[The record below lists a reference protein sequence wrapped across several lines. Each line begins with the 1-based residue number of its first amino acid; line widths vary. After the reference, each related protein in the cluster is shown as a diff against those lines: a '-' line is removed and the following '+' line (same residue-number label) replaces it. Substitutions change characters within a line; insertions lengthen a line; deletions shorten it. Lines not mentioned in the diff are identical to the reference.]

1 MTITQLLRPL
11 INGMFITGISVCQ
24 AQTATPWYDQAVNA
38 INRLPARATSYSYG
52 SIEEALANDFSKA
65 RIQSLNGTWTF
76 KFAEDITLAPA
87 DFYQPDYD
95 TNGWTEIQV
104 PSCWEMQGYGYPIY
118 TNIEYPFEFNPP
130 FITRDNP
137 VGSYI
142 RKFNIPEDWG
152 KGRIILHFGGVYSG
166 YTVWVNGQKVGYAE
180 DSCLPSE
187 FDITNY
193 ISQGENSLAVRVLK
207 WTDGSYLED
216 ADHWRMAGIHRDV
229 FLMWMPDVAI
239 YDFGV
244 RTVFDDKLENARLQ
258 IRPAITH
265 TPGISTEGYSVTA
278 QLYAPDG
285 RAASRLLSLP
295 VDDILSE
302 AYPQRDNVYF
312 ALMEDLIEKP
322 LKWNAENP
330 NLYTLI
336 LSLQDNKGHCVEAR
350 SCKVGFRDIRI
361 HDQQLLVNGI
371 PVKLYGV
378 NRHDHSESGGKSVT
392 REEMEADIRLMK
404 QYNFNSLRTSH
415 YPNDPYIYELCDKY
429 GLYVIDEANL
439 ETHGTG
445 GKLSND
451 ASWTGAFMERVT
463 RMVIRDRN
471 HPSIIFWSLGNESG
485 TGPNHA
491 AMAGWVKEYDPT
503 RCIHYEGAQGQP
515 MSPLY
520 VPIERS
526 SAAIFT
532 SAEIT
537 DDRQLPKEPAGGAN
551 PNDPTFVDVI
561 SRMYPTYK
569 ELEEMALN
577 PRIDRPILMCEYAH
591 SMGNSTGGMKDY
603 WDVIRAHQS
612 LLGGHIWDWIDQGIA
627 RTDKSGQKY
636 WAYGGDFERP
646 TDHNDGNFLINGLL
660 FPDRSPKPAL
670 ETCKYIYQPIEFKA
684 NDLSSGQI
692 SIKNRN
698 FFATSDRY
706 YFTWILKDETGDL
719 QNGQF
724 EIETI
729 GPNEIT
735 TVEIPIRKF
744 KQKPGATYLLNLYAH
759 EKTAL
764 PYAEAGYICASE
776 QFVLPGTKPSALK
789 QNKGNQQPHIQQT
802 DSEIIICAA
811 KTRLVVN
818 QETGY
823 IDCYEL
829 NELPIF
835 TTSLKP
841 NFWRAATDNDRRGW
855 KTRQQCGI
863 WETAHEDFNSRF
875 GSTDIQT
882 EQTDSTVIVHV
893 RKTMQYKIVLNLD
906 YIMYGNGLL
915 EVAYQLEIA
924 DEVPEPLRIGMQ
936 TQITNKLFAITYFGR
951 GPQENYQDRKDG
963 IFLGTY
969 QTNATEMMTQYV
981 YPQENGNHC
990 DTRWIAF
997 TDRKGSGIQFI
1008 GRNPLSVSVWN
1019 TTQKE
1024 LDQAKHI
1031 GEAKVLNDSQ
1041 TVNIDHLQA
1050 GVGGTDSWSRKARPS
1065 DQYRLLDKKY
1075 AYRFFIRPIHDI
1087 KDAIDGGRQ
1096 YNEGDN

>member
-1 MTITQLLRPL
+1 MAELLYVAADVSCL
-11 INGMFITGISVCQ
+11 
-24 AQTATPWYDQAVNA
+24 
-38 INRLPARATSYSYG
+38 G
-52 SIEEALANDFSKA
+52 SIEEISLLFQLGLSIRFQVDAPLQNRVPEHRFTLLLQHLLSK
-65 RIQSLNGTWTF
+65 
-76 KFAEDITLAPA
+76 
-87 DFYQPDYD
+87 
-95 TNGWTEIQV
+95 
-104 PSCWEMQGYGYPIY
+104 
-118 TNIEYPFEFNPP
+118 PFH
-130 FITRDNP
+130 
-137 VGSYI
+137 I
-142 RKFNIPEDWG
+142 R
-152 KGRIILHFGGVYSG
+152 
-166 YTVWVNGQKVGYAE
+166 
-180 DSCLPSE
+180 C
-187 FDITNY
+187 
-193 ISQGENSLAVRVLK
+193 
-207 WTDGSYLED
+207 
-216 ADHWRMAGIHRDV
+216 
-229 FLMWMPDVAI
+229 
-239 YDFGV
+239 
-244 RTVFDDKLENARLQ
+244 RTVIVAVQVQCDIQRQLQFMALLILQRRPELLQKMWLPLALLLEHIPQVVAVVDQVRQ
-258 IRPAITH
+258 IRILVQAD
-265 TPGISTEGYSVTA
+265 G
-278 QLYAPDG
+278 QL
-285 RAASRLLSLP
+285 R
-295 VDDILSE
+295 
-302 AYPQRDNVYF
+302 
-312 ALMEDLIEKP
+312 
-322 LKWNAENP
+322 
-330 NLYTLI
+330 
-336 LSLQDNKGHCVEAR
+336 
-350 SCKVGFRDIRI
+350 
-361 HDQQLLVNGI
+361 
-371 PVKLYGV
+371 
-378 NRHDHSESGGKSVT
+378 
-392 REEMEADIRLMK
+392 
-404 QYNFNSLRTSH
+404 
-415 YPNDPYIYELCDKY
+415 
-429 GLYVIDEANL
+429 
-439 ETHGTG
+439 
-445 GKLSND
+445 
-451 ASWTGAFMERVT
+451 
-463 RMVIRDRN
+463 
-471 HPSIIFWSLGNESG
+471 
-485 TGPNHA
+485 
-491 AMAGWVKEYDPT
+491 
-503 RCIHYEGAQGQP
+503 
-515 MSPLY
+515 
-520 VPIERS
+520 
-526 SAAIFT
+526 
-532 SAEIT
+532 
-537 DDRQLPKEPAGGAN
+537 
-551 PNDPTFVDVI
+551 
-561 SRMYPTYK
+561 
-569 ELEEMALN
+569 
-577 PRIDRPILMCEYAH
+577 
-591 SMGNSTGGMKDY
+591 
-603 WDVIRAHQS
+603 
-612 LLGGHIWDWIDQGIA
+612 
-627 RTDKSGQKY
+627 
-636 WAYGGDFERP
+636 AYGGDFERP
-646 TDHNDGNFLINGLL
+646 MDHNDGNFLINGLL

-829 NELPIF
+829 NEQPIF